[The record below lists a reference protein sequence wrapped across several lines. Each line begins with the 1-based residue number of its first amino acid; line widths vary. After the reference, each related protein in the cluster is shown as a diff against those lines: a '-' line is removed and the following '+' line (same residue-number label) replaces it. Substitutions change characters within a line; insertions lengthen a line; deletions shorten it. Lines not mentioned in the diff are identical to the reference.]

1 MLFSNITKENRTP
14 LLVLPVCNYVFFS
27 LLFTLG
33 VADRDKENV
42 SSPPKIE
49 FCIAQSTENHSAL
62 LKGIPKE
69 PLRKPLDQKILFG
82 RGHSAEVF
90 LNDDTASREH
100 MTLYMQP
107 NPATGENI
115 FVVSTVSESEP
126 VYINGTPFHRK
137 AGTRVLQTSDK
148 LRIGQLESIVNIM
161 PGDSTEFYQ
170 VEFTKGSKGNLQQL
184 NLPCQVNYPQIQGQ
198 AGINTQPIFLANHPG
213 AAILPNNYGVPVPG
227 APVNPVFNMNI
238 SAGGGV
244 TQFNPMGAAFQGNPA
259 SFAVPPVLVNPGIG
273 QGSLQVQQFPENL
286 RCQGITPSFQPQQE
300 SQYSGMYQQERV
312 LAHDRRQMCHT
323 RLPSEQNEDPKQ
335 TGPDGVL
342 HVSIE
347 ESGLQKT

>member
-14 LLVLPVCNYVFFS
+14 LVSPVCNYAVFS
-27 LLFTLG
+27 LLFTIG
-33 VADRDKENV
+33 VVDRDKETV
-42 SSPPKIE
+42 SSPPTIV
-49 FCIAQSTENHSAL
+49 FCVVQSRINHSAL
-62 LKGIPKE
+62 LKGIPKQ
-69 PLRKPLDQKILFG
+69 PLRKPLDQQILFG
-82 RGHSAEVF
+82 RGRSAGVF
-90 LNDDTASREH
+90 LNDDSASREH
-100 MTLYMQP
+100 MTLYMQT

-137 AGTRVLQTSDK
+137 AGTRVLQTNDK
-148 LRIGQLESIVNIM
+148 LRIGQLEFIVNIM

-184 NLPCQVNYPQIQGQ
+184 NLPRQVNYPQIQGQ

-323 RLPSEQNEDPKQ
+323 KLPSEQNEDPKQ

>member
-1 MLFSNITKENRTP
+1 M
-14 LLVLPVCNYVFFS
+14 
-27 LLFTLG
+27 
-33 VADRDKENV
+33 

-49 FCIAQSTENHSAL
+49 FCIVQSTENHSAL

-82 RGHSAEVF
+82 RGHSAGVF

-100 MTLYMQP
+100 MTLYMQT

-137 AGTRVLQTSDK
+137 AGTRVLQTNDK
-148 LRIGQLESIVNIM
+148 LRIGQLEFIVNIM

-184 NLPCQVNYPQIQGQ
+184 NLPRQVNYPQIQGQ

-213 AAILPNNYGVPVPG
+213 AAIFPNNYGVPVPG
-227 APVNPVFNMNI
+227 APVNPVFNLNI

-244 TQFNPMGAAFQGNPA
+244 TQFNPMGAAFQGSPA

-300 SQYSGMYQQERV
+300 SQYSGRYQQERV

-323 RLPSEQNEDPKQ
+323 KLPSEQNEDPKQ

-342 HVSIE
+342 HVSLE

>member
-1 MLFSNITKENRTP
+1 M
-14 LLVLPVCNYVFFS
+14 
-27 LLFTLG
+27 
-33 VADRDKENV
+33 
-42 SSPPKIE
+42 SSPSKIE
-49 FCIAQSTENHSAL
+49 FCIVQSTENHSAL
-62 LKGIPKE
+62 LKGIPKD

-82 RGHSAEVF
+82 RGHSAGVF

-100 MTLYMQP
+100 MTLYMQT

-137 AGTRVLQTSDK
+137 AGTRVLQTNDK
-148 LRIGQLESIVNIM
+148 LRIGQLEFIVNIM
-161 PGDSTEFYQ
+161 PGDSAEFYQ

-184 NLPCQVNYPQIQGQ
+184 NLQRQVNYPQIQGQ

-300 SQYSGMYQQERV
+300 SQYPGMHHPMMPQQETV
-312 LAHDRRQMCHT
+312 LVHDRRQMFHT
-323 RLPSEQNEDPKQ
+323 KLPSEQNEHPKQ
-335 TGPDGVL
+335 IGPDGDF

>member
-14 LLVLPVCNYVFFS
+14 LVSPVCNYAVFS
-27 LLFTLG
+27 LLFTIG
-33 VADRDKENV
+33 VADRDKETV
-42 SSPPKIE
+42 SSPPTIV
-49 FCIAQSTENHSAL
+49 FCVVQSRINHSAL
-62 LKGIPKE
+62 LKGIPKQ
-69 PLRKPLDQKILFG
+69 PLRKPLDQQILFG
-82 RGHSAEVF
+82 RGRSAGVF

-100 MTLYMQP
+100 MTLYMQT

-137 AGTRVLQTSDK
+137 AGTRVLQTNDK
-148 LRIGQLESIVNIM
+148 LRIGQLEFIVNIM

-184 NLPCQVNYPQIQGQ
+184 NLQHQVNYPQIQGQ

-213 AAILPNNYGVPVPG
+213 AVIFPNNYGVPVPG
-227 APVNPVFNMNI
+227 APVNPVFNLNI

-244 TQFNPMGAAFQGNPA
+244 TQFNPMGAAFQGSPA

-273 QGSLQVQQFPENL
+273 QGSLQVQQFPANL
-286 RCQGITPSFQPQQE
+286 RYQSITPSFHPKQE
-300 SQYSGMYQQERV
+300 SQYPMTPQQERM
-312 LAHDRRQMCHT
+312 LAHDRRQMFHT
-323 RLPSEQNEDPKQ
+323 KLPSEQIEDPKQ
-335 TGPDGVL
+335 TGPDCDF

>member
-1 MLFSNITKENRTP
+1 MF
-14 LLVLPVCNYVFFS
+14 FFS
-27 LLFTLG
+27 LLFTLVLFTLG
-33 VADRDKENV
+33 VADRDKETV

-100 MTLYMQP
+100 MTLYMQT

-137 AGTRVLQTSDK
+137 AGTRVLQTNDK
-148 LRIGQLESIVNIM
+148 LRIGQLEFIVNIM

-184 NLPCQVNYPQIQGQ
+184 NLPCQVNYPQIQRQ

-213 AAILPNNYGVPVPG
+213 AVIFPNNYGVPVPG
-227 APVNPVFNMNI
+227 APVNPVFNLNI

-244 TQFNPMGAAFQGNPA
+244 TQFNPMGAAFQGSPA
-259 SFAVPPVLVNPGIG
+259 SFAVPPALVNPGIG

-323 RLPSEQNEDPKQ
+323 KLPSEQNEDPKQ

>member
-1 MLFSNITKENRTP
+1 
-14 LLVLPVCNYVFFS
+14 
-27 LLFTLG
+27 
-33 VADRDKENV
+33 
-42 SSPPKIE
+42 
-49 FCIAQSTENHSAL
+49 
-62 LKGIPKE
+62 
-69 PLRKPLDQKILFG
+69 
-82 RGHSAEVF
+82 
-90 LNDDTASREH
+90 
-100 MTLYMQP
+100 
-107 NPATGENI
+107 
-115 FVVSTVSESEP
+115 
-126 VYINGTPFHRK
+126 
-137 AGTRVLQTSDK
+137 
-148 LRIGQLESIVNIM
+148 M

-213 AAILPNNYGVPVPG
+213 AVIFPNNYGVPVPG
-227 APVNPVFNMNI
+227 APVNPVFNLNI

-244 TQFNPMGAAFQGNPA
+244 TQFNPMGAVFQGSPA
-259 SFAVPPVLVNPGIG
+259 SFAVPPALVNPGIG

-312 LAHDRRQMCHT
+312 LAHDRRQTCHT
-323 RLPSEQNEDPKQ
+323 KLPSEQNEDPKQ

>member
-1 MLFSNITKENRTP
+1 M
-14 LLVLPVCNYVFFS
+14 
-27 LLFTLG
+27 
-33 VADRDKENV
+33 

-49 FCIAQSTENHSAL
+49 FCIVQSTENHSAL

-82 RGHSAEVF
+82 RGHSAGVF

-100 MTLYMQP
+100 MTLYMQT

-115 FVVSTVSESEP
+115 FVVSTVSECEP

-137 AGTRVLQTSDK
+137 AGTRVLQTNDK
-148 LRIGQLESIVNIM
+148 LRIGQLEFIVNIM

-184 NLPCQVNYPQIQGQ
+184 NLQRQVNYPQIQGQ

-300 SQYSGMYQQERV
+300 SQYSGTYQQERV

-323 RLPSEQNEDPKQ
+323 KLPSEQNEDPKQ

-342 HVSIE
+342 HVSIQ